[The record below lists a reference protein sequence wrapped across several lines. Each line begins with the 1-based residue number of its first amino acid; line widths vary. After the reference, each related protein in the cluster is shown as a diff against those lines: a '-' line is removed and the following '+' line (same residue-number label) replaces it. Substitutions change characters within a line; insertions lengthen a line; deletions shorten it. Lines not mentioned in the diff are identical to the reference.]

1 MEWWEVRKVACG
13 CLCGAEVNHAA
24 LRPHHEQRLLF
35 LLEGYGPPSYKRG
48 GGGGQKERL
57 HYDKM
62 PGNKQPTVGLKKLF

>member
-48 GGGGQKERL
+48 GGGSKRTASL
-57 HYDKM
+57 R
-62 PGNKQPTVGLKKLF
+62 